1 MGEFSDMTRLEQ
13 LQTKAMMVLVGIQ
26 FAAIPLYL
34 LKAVFLDPGK
44 AIFGAVMLGLIA
56 GMSAFV
62 WKTAPRQASSRM
74 VVGAGMVGFPAML
87 TYMMGG
93 QAWQIDMH
101 MTFFA
106 ALAMVTLMC
115 DWRALV
121 AAAGV
126 TAVHHLG
133 LNFILPSAVFPGGG
147 DILRVLF
154 HAVVVIAETA
164 VLLWLA
170 QAVSKA
176 LTDADQAVTE
186 AEAANIQARQLF
198 DADKERQAE
207 IEQSRQTISGIANAF
222 EQTVASVLDRLQ
234 NASSELGALADQLRT
249 DSNATAASAG
259 SASDQA
265 YQTSGHVEAV
275 ASAAQELAA
284 SIAEVTRTLTTADE
298 ISVRAESEAGRADGS
313 MKELHEAAR
322 EIEDIAKLVSDIAEQ
337 TNLLA
342 LNATIEAARAGEA
355 GKGFAVVA
363 SEVKELANQTGKAT
377 EDIHKKIN
385 AMREAADAASSA
397 LTQIGSTIGEIRNAS
412 SSARDAFSQQSS
424 ATDEIARLA
433 ADAAQSTSRVSNEV
447 TAVTGAAERATQAA
461 GQFDEAAEGLRT
473 AARHLSQEL
482 GKFRTDLDSAA

>member
-1 MGEFSDMTRLEQ
+1 MTRIQSVRAE
-13 LQTKAMMVLVGIQ
+13 AMKVLLIALGG
-26 FAAIPLYL
+26 AIPVYALAAL
-34 LKAVFLDPGK
+34 VVDPGK
-44 AIFGAVMLGLIA
+44 LALGGFILIAAFALAFISWKSAPHDPVTRAVFGAAMIGL
-56 GMSAFV
+56 
-62 WKTAPRQASSRM
+62 
-74 VVGAGMVGFPAML
+74 PAVL
-87 TYMMGG
+87 TYLMSGR
-93 QAWQIDMH
+93 AWQIDMH

-106 ALAMVTLMC
+106 VLAVATLLC
-115 DWRALV
+115 DWRAVL

-126 TAVHHLG
+126 TAVHHLL
-133 LNFILPSAVFPGGG
+133 LNFLLPTAVFPDGG
-147 DILRVLF
+147 DFLRVVL
-154 HAVVVIAETA
+154 HAGVVIAQSA
-164 VLLWLA
+164 ALLWLT
-170 QAVSKA
+170 VTITRA
-176 LTDADQAVTE
+176 LNDADSAVTD
-186 AEAANIQARQLF
+186 AEAANVQARQLF
-198 DADKERQAE
+198 DADKARQAD
-207 IEQSRQTISGIANAF
+207 IEQSRQTISAIANAF

-249 DSNATAASAG
+249 DSDATATSAG

-284 SIAEVTRTLTTADE
+284 SIAEVTRTLATADE

-397 LTQIGSTIGEIRNAS
+397 LSQIASTIGDIRTAS

-433 ADAAQSTSRVSNEV
+433 ADAAQSTSRVSDEV
-447 TAVTGAAERATQAA
+447 TAVTGAAARATQAA

-473 AARHLSQEL
+473 AASHLSQEL
-482 GKFRTDLDSAA
+482 GKFRSDLDSAA

>member
-1 MGEFSDMTRLEQ
+1 MTRLEA
-13 LQTKAMMVLVGIQ
+13 LQAKAMMVLVGIQ
-26 FAAIPLYL
+26 VAAIPVYL
-34 LKAVFLDPGK
+34 AKALFTDGGK
-44 AIFGAVMLGLIA
+44 ALFGAILLALIA
-56 GMSAFV
+56 GLSAFV
-62 WKTAPRQASSRM
+62 WKTAPREVSSRM
-74 VVGAGMVGFPAML
+74 VVGAGMVGLPAML
-87 TYMMGG
+87 TYLMGG

-106 ALAMVTLMC
+106 ALAMVTLLC

-133 LNFILPSAVFPGGG
+133 LNFILPSALFPGGG
-147 DILRVLF
+147 DVLRVIF
-154 HAVVVIAETA
+154 HAVVVVGETA
-164 VLLWLA
+164 VLIWLA
-170 QAVSKA
+170 HAVSKA
-176 LTDADQAVTE
+176 LMDADQAVTE

-198 DADKERQAE
+198 EADKERQAQS
-207 IEQSRQTISGIANAF
+207 EQSRENISRVANTF
-222 EQTVASVLDRLQ
+222 EQTVGHVLDRLQ
-234 NASSELGALADQLRT
+234 TASGELSELAGQLRT
-249 DSNATAASAG
+249 DSGATASSAG

-265 YQTSGHVEAV
+265 HQTSGHVEAV

-284 SIAEVTRTLTTADE
+284 SIAEVTRTLETSDE

-313 MKELHEAAR
+313 MQELHTAAR

-363 SEVKELANQTGKAT
+363 SEVKELADQTGKAT

-385 AMREAADAASSA
+385 AMRSAAESASSA
-397 LTQIGSTIGEIRNAS
+397 LNQIGSTIGDIRDAS
-412 SSARDAFSQQSS
+412 SSARDAFSQQAS

-433 ADAAQSTSRVSNEV
+433 ADAAQSTGRVSDEV
-447 TAVTGAAERATQAA
+447 TAVSGAAERANQAA
-461 GQFDEAAEGLRT
+461 GQFDEAAEGLRS
-473 AARHLSQEL
+473 AAQHLSEEL

>member
-342 LNATIEAARAGEA
+342 L
-355 GKGFAVVA
+355 
-363 SEVKELANQTGKAT
+363 
-377 EDIHKKIN
+377 
-385 AMREAADAASSA
+385 
-397 LTQIGSTIGEIRNAS
+397 
-412 SSARDAFSQQSS
+412 
-424 ATDEIARLA
+424 
-433 ADAAQSTSRVSNEV
+433 
-447 TAVTGAAERATQAA
+447 
-461 GQFDEAAEGLRT
+461 
-473 AARHLSQEL
+473 
-482 GKFRTDLDSAA
+482 

>member
-1 MGEFSDMTRLEQ
+1 
-13 LQTKAMMVLVGIQ
+13 
-26 FAAIPLYL
+26 
-34 LKAVFLDPGK
+34 
-44 AIFGAVMLGLIA
+44 
-56 GMSAFV
+56 
-62 WKTAPRQASSRM
+62 
-74 VVGAGMVGFPAML
+74 
-87 TYMMGG
+87 
-93 QAWQIDMH
+93 WQIDMH

-337 TNLLA
+337 TNLL
-342 LNATIEAARAGEA
+342 
-355 GKGFAVVA
+355 
-363 SEVKELANQTGKAT
+363 
-377 EDIHKKIN
+377 
-385 AMREAADAASSA
+385 
-397 LTQIGSTIGEIRNAS
+397 
-412 SSARDAFSQQSS
+412 
-424 ATDEIARLA
+424 
-433 ADAAQSTSRVSNEV
+433 
-447 TAVTGAAERATQAA
+447 
-461 GQFDEAAEGLRT
+461 
-473 AARHLSQEL
+473 
-482 GKFRTDLDSAA
+482 